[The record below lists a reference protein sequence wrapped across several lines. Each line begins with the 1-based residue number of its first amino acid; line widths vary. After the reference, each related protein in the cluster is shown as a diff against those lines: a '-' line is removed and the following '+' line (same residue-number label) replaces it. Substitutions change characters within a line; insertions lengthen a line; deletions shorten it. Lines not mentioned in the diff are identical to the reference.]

1 MNNIEKAKKLVDC
14 AKEKGNIYIC
24 GEVNNNTVDV
34 ANTYT
39 INSNEKAKVKNVGT
53 NKNAIFEFYIPKGND
68 GNGEKIKV
76 GTTTTMES
84 GEKANVEDIYSDGI
98 HTLNFYLPKGDDG
111 PSLINIAYLIT
122 FEERFTEEGLEI
134 KELEKL
140 PITRIELDTGNICT
154 LENNLIKFNKDGF
167 YKVTFIARSYVKNA
181 TPFDAS
187 KDFVSLG
194 FREENTDNIYI
205 GGSDFITDGASKP
218 IYAQGL
224 LSVADITKAYELVN
238 LSKRSIYL
246 KTPDLQNINSNSYF
260 VNAPL
265 SIIIE
270 YLGKGKS

>member
-1 MNNIEKAKKLVDC
+1 MNNLEKAKKLVDC
-14 AKEKGNIYIC
+14 AKEKKVTYIC
-24 GEVNNNTVDV
+24 NQTSDNTVDV

-53 NKNAIFEFYIPKGND
+53 NKNALLEFYIPKGSD

-76 GTTTTMES
+76 GTTTTIES
-84 GEKANVEDIYSDGI
+84 GEKANVEDIYNDGV
-98 HTLNFYLPKGDDG
+98 HTLNFYIPKGDAG

-122 FEERFTEEGLEI
+122 FEEKFADEGLEI

-140 PITRIELDTGNICT
+140 PITRVELDTGNICT
-154 LENNLIKFNKDGF
+154 LENNLIKFNKDGY
-167 YKVTFIARSYVKNA
+167 YKVTFIARSYVKTT

-194 FREENTDNIYI
+194 FREADTDNIYI
-205 GGSDFITDGASKP
+205 GGSDFIPDSTSKT

-224 LSVADITKAYELVN
+224 LSVADTSKLYELVN

-246 KTPDLQNINSNSYF
+246 KTPDLENINSNSYF
-260 VNAPL
+260 VNSPV

-270 YLGKGKS
+270 YLGKKI